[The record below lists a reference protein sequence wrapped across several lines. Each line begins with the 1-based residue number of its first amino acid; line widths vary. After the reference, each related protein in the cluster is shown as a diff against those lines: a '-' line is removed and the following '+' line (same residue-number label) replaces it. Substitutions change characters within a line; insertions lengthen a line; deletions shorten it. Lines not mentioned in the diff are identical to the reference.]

1 MPLSPMNC
9 TSGYAHLDVASATSE
24 PRNGT
29 IIVDDAMRVQGG
41 AKSSA
46 PQLATVFSGF
56 LISLCTP
63 NRGR

>member
-1 MPLSPMNC
+1 MNC
-9 TSGYAHLDVASATSE
+9 TSGFGQLDVASAASE

-29 IIVDDAMRVQGG
+29 LTLDDAVRMHG
-41 AKSSA
+41 AGKSSA

-56 LISLCTP
+56 LISLCHP

>member
-1 MPLSPMNC
+1 MNL
-9 TSGYAHLDVASATSE
+9 TSGFGHPDVASAASE

-29 IIVDDAMRVQGG
+29 GIIDDALRVHG
-41 AKSSA
+41 ASKTAA

-56 LISLCTP
+56 LISLCHP

>member
-1 MPLSPMNC
+1 MNC
-9 TSGYAHLDVASATSE
+9 TSGYAHLDVAGATSE

-29 IIVDDAMRVQGG
+29 ISVDDAARLHGG
-41 AKSSA
+41 AKSTA
-46 PQLATVFSGF
+46 PQVATVFSGF